1 MDASIIV
8 AMIAGAVS
16 LTAACFAYVSQR
28 RVALLN
34 ADIEERRRTRT
45 KRELADELMAR
56 YRDPLL
62 TAVFDL
68 QSRLYGIAALDFMRR
83 YHAEGDEASR
93 RYAIENTLYVVAE
106 YLAWVEIIRREIQFL
121 DLGEEAANERWV
133 TAINCVRDVFAS
145 HGMDPVL
152 HIFRG
157 DQRAIGEVMT
167 VPVSE
172 SASARQHDCLGY
184 AAFAAQHEA
193 GVLAVVLQ
201 ARRRRSAA
209 GPRAARAPRRVVAY
223 QARALVDVLNILDED
238 CRRFSEK
245 YRTKVDRPDAAAPA

>member
-8 AMIAGAVS
+8 AVVSGAVS
-16 LTAACFAYVSQR
+16 LAAAGFAYVSQR
-28 RVALLN
+28 RVAMLN
-34 ADIEERRRTRT
+34 AEIEERRRTRT

-83 YHAEGDEASR
+83 YHAEGDDASR

-133 TAINCVRDVFAS
+133 AAINGVRDVFAS

-157 DQRAIGEVMT
+157 DQRAIGEVMI
-167 VPVSE
+167 VAVSE
-172 SASARQHDCLGY
+172 PGSARRHDCLGY
-184 AAFAAQHEA
+184 AAFAARRKEPEFSLWFSKLESDVQLLAREPDAHLERVKGLQH
-193 GVLAVVLQ
+193 
-201 ARRRRSAA
+201 
-209 GPRAARAPRRVVAY
+209 
-223 QARALVDVLNILDED
+223 ALVEVLNILDAG
-238 CRRFSEK
+238 CRRFPAK
-245 YRTKVDRPDAAAPA
+245 YRTKVDPPARQG